1 MGHWMSMILSGGPY
15 YLGER
20 NDGKL
25 PNQPQCWRFIRN
37 KTLDFQ
43 IGTQAGAGYFKGYVE
58 DIRVTKGEAK
68 YTADFDVPTEN
79 LTNTGGAET
88 SGLYYVAPDGTTAL
102 IQGDS

>member
-1 MGHWMSMILSGGPY
+1 
-15 YLGER
+15 
-20 NDGKL
+20 
-25 PNQPQCWRFIRN
+25 
-37 KTLDFQ
+37 
-43 IGTQAGAGYFKGYVE
+43 VE